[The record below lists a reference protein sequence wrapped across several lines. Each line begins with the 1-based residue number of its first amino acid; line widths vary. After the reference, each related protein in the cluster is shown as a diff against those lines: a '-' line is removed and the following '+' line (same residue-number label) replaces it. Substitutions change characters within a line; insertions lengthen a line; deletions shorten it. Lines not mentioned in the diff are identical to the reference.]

1 MNDHFLAP
9 GGGMNDQFPGAGGM
23 NNQIAAGAE
32 RNERPNPWG
41 RGNERPI
48 PKENRNAKKA
58 DPTLFLFWAFFRAA
72 VAGVYRPEKRTER
85 PIPGEWEE

>member
-41 RGNERPI
+41 RRNERPI
-48 PKENRNAKKA
+48 PRENRNAKKA
-58 DPTLFLFWAFFRAA
+58 GPHTFKILDFFLGLC
-72 VAGVYRPEKRTER
+72 GVYRPEKRTER